1 MVKTIGDT
9 PITSIPLLIKLM
21 FGNTLL
27 LLLLLF

>member
-1 MVKTIGDT
+1 MIKTIGGT

-27 LLLLLF
+27 LLLF